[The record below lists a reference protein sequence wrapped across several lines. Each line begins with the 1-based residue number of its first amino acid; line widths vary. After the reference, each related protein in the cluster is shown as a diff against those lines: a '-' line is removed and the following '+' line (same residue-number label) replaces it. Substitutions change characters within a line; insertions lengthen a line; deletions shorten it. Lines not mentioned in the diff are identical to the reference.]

1 MKKIDKRVW
10 WSLPIILGIYLVFRQ
25 YSKNKPAVVAEPAIP
40 SAIINTINKIGANP
54 IYTSSYPLK
63 NGSRDAGS
71 PLVPNGLVVE
81 LQKLINQRGY
91 VPNSSSILAYTKLNE
106 DGIFGA
112 KTQDAVHFWTG
123 KNTIDDESDLSILSD
138 ALVNKLPFSNIQT
151 LY

>member
-54 IYTSSYPLK
+54 KYTSSYPLK

-91 VPNSSSILAYTKLNE
+91 VPNSSSISPYTKLNE

-138 ALVNKLPFSNIQT
+138 ALVNKIPFTNIPI

>member
-25 YSKNKPAVVAEPAIP
+25 YSKNKPAVVAQPTLP
-40 SAIINTINKIGANP
+40 SDIVNTIKKIVVNP
-54 IYTSSYPLK
+54 SYSSSYPLK

-71 PLVPNGLVVE
+71 PLLPNGLVVE

-91 VPNSSSILAYTKLNE
+91 VPNSSRILAYTKLNE

-112 KTQDAVHFWTG
+112 KTQDAVNFWTG
-123 KNTIDDESDLSILSD
+123 KKTIDDESDLATLSD
-138 ALVNKLPFSNIQT
+138 ALVNKLPFSNTPI